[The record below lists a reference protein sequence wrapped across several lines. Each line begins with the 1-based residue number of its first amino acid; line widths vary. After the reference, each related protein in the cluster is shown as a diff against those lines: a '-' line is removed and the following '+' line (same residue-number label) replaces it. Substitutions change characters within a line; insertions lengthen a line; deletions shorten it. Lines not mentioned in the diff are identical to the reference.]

1 MTQAKAIQP
10 KIPKAKALAKEIKL
24 KCDQLPKGKFTPDKK
39 IEIQLIDEDGIVYT
53 ANVSPKSYRQAEA
66 EVAEFE
72 NWMLVVSGK
81 LQIAEQGCNILGAG
95 IKVFEWK
102 ENILEGIKR
111 TKTKVA
117 QARVVKRE
125 ISIKFSTE
133 FPRAVPMPNKQVKV
147 ELIDDEEITYI
158 ASIKRKHWHTAETDA
173 AEFENW
179 MALVGGKLSIN
190 EQYYNILEPTIKI
203 FEEKAKVTT

>member
-24 KCDQLPKGKFTPDKK
+24 KCDQLPFGKFTPDKK
-39 IEIQLIDEDGIVYT
+39 IEIQLIDEDGIIYT

-81 LQIAEQGCNILGAG
+81 LQITEQGCHILGAG

-147 ELIDDEEITYI
+147 ELIDDDEITYI
-158 ASIKRKHWHTAETDA
+158 APIKRKHWHTAETDA
-173 AEFENW
+173 AELENW
-179 MALVGGKLSIN
+179 MALVFGKLSIN
-190 EQYYNILEPTIKI
+190 EQGYNILDATIRI

>member
-1 MTQAKAIQP
+1 MTQANAIKP

-39 IEIQLIDEDGIVYT
+39 IEIQLIDEDGIIYT

-81 LQIAEQGCNILGAG
+81 LQITEQGCNILGAG

-133 FPRAVPMPNKQVKV
+133 FPRAVPMPNKLLKV
-147 ELIDDEEITYI
+147 ELIDDDEITYI
-158 ASIKRKHWHTAETDA
+158 APIKRKHWHTAETDA
-173 AEFENW
+173 AELENW
-179 MALVGGKLSIN
+179 MALVFGKLSIN
-190 EQYYNILEPTIKI
+190 EQGYNILDATIRI